1 LLLKYEG
8 EKMTELPQL
17 TLEHKFAVRESQYAE
32 KRAIDAVQ
40 IAKERTIQIVQGIA
54 RDLGVTEAGVM
65 FQFDTLTFERHSPP
79 PAKMQGEIT
88 VDPAKRLTE

>member
-1 LLLKYEG
+1 
-8 EKMTELPQL
+8 MTELPQL

-32 KRAIDAVQ
+32 KRAIDA
-40 IAKERTIQIVQGIA
+40 AKRRKDKMMQVVQGIA
-54 RDLGVTEAGVM
+54 RDLGVTEAGIL

-88 VDPAKRLTE
+88 VDPAKRLME